1 MEIKERFINPFTDFG
16 FKKLFGSE
24 PNKDL
29 LIDFL
34 NTTLPEAHKVHTL
47 TYSNNEYQGL
57 STMDRKAVFD
67 IFCTNEK
74 GDKFIVELQ
83 KAKQEFFKDR
93 SIYYSTFPIQEQAKK
108 NKWNYK
114 LNAVYT
120 IAILDF
126 VFSLDNNDGK
136 VMQFVQLKDS
146 ENNVFYDKLTYIYLL
161 MQNFNKTVDELET
174 NFDKWLFV
182 IKNLNKLTEIPPKL
196 KNKIFMKF
204 FGEAEVANL
213 AAEERVEYEQSLKV
227 YRDLQNVT
235 ETAMHEGYELGYQKA
250 ETILLKKVDEER
262 RQKDEERRQKDEE
275 RRQKN
280 EALEKQADLVKFMVA
295 KGTPIT
301 QIADI
306 LNLSE
311 AEVIEMIQ

>member
-126 VFSLDNNDGK
+126 VFSLDNNEGK

-262 RQKDEERRQKDEE
+262 RQKDE
-275 RRQKN
+275 
-280 EALEKQADLVKFMVA
+280 ALEKQADLVKFMVA

>member
-57 STMDRKAVFD
+57 STIDRKAVFD

-235 ETAMHEGYELGYQKA
+235 ESAMHEGYELGYQKA

-262 RQKDEERRQKDEE
+262 RQKDEERRQKE
-275 RRQKN
+275 